1 MVPRQPLVVGAA
13 QGQAVKIL
21 VTGAAGQLGRELV
34 DVATGAGHDVFAASR
49 AELDVTKP
57 EVVRAVVLREQPAV
71 IVHAAAWTAV
81 DACESDREKAML
93 HNGAATRFV
102 VDAAREVGARVIYIS
117 TDYVFDG
124 TKPTP
129 YVEAD
134 VPNPQSVYGVSK
146 LTGEQAVDTSIDSVV
161 RISWVCGFHGA
172 NMVKTILR
180 IAAQQDT
187 LTFVDDQVGCP
198 TFADDAAAMIT
209 RLATE
214 ARPGIWH
221 VTNQGAVSWYEFTR
235 EVLRAAGHDPA
246 RVKPVRTRDLV
257 PARPAPRP
265 ANSVLDNAALRTAGI
280 SLLDDFRV
288 PLARLVSRLTA
299 QN

>member
-1 MVPRQPLVVGAA
+1 MVGAA

-57 EVVRAVVLREQPAV
+57 EVVRAAVLREQPAV

-146 LTGEQAVDTSIDSVV
+146 LAGEQAVDTSIDTVV